1 MNDDRSLTNSQSSG
15 KGLHRADLPD
25 GDDALRDRFAALRR
39 EEERQAPEFAS
50 LWPGRARAPRGKT
63 RWLVAAVCALI
74 VVAAVLWLRSAGR
87 KPADVSVVSLTEWKA
102 PTDFLLETPG
112 RELLRTVPEIGEWH
126 GYTVALPGTR
136 PAPARKKILH

>member
-1 MNDDRSLTNSQSSG
+1 MNDDNRPNSHAGDKDSLGSDV
-15 KGLHRADLPD
+15 RADD
-25 GDDALRDRFAALRR
+25 AALRDRFAALRR

-63 RWLVAAVCALI
+63 RWLVAAACALI

-87 KPADVSVVSLTEWKA
+87 KPADVSLAEWKA

-112 RELLRTVPEIGEWH
+112 RDLLRTVPEIGEWR
-126 GYTVALPGTR
+126 GYTVAFPGTR
-136 PAPARKKILH
+136 PEPARKKVLH